1 MMSQE
6 ALKQADSI
14 FFAKIIR
21 AKRSTIQDGRM
32 DDEVNDPAE
41 QNEESP
47 D

>member
-1 MMSQE
+1 MPQE
-6 ALKQADSI
+6 ELEQEGHS